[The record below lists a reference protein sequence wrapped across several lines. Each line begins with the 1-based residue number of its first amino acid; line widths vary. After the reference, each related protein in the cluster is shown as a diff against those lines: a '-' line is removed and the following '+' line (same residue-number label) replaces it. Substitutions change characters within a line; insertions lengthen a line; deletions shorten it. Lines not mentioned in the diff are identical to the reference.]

1 MRVGLSSPSMSRNA
15 AAVGAPG
22 ERSRVKDQEIIDH
35 ISALAEEEQGLEER
49 HVGTGLSADEQ
60 ERRAEL
66 EVTLDRLW
74 DLLRQRRALRGA
86 GKDPDEA
93 ATRSEGT
100 VEGYL
105 Q

>member
-1 MRVGLSSPSMSRNA
+1 MV
-15 AAVGAPG
+15 
-22 ERSRVKDQEIIDH
+22 EDEEIIGR
-35 ISALAEEEQGLEER
+35 IGELADEEKQLEER
-49 HVGTGLSADEQ
+49 HIGEGLSDEEQ
-60 ERRAEL
+60 ARRAQL

-74 DLLRQRRALRGA
+74 DLLRQRRALREA
-86 GKDPDEA
+86 GKDPETA

>member
-1 MRVGLSSPSMSRNA
+1 V
-15 AAVGAPG
+15 
-22 ERSRVKDQEIIDH
+22 EDEEIIGR
-35 ISALAEEEQGLEER
+35 IGELADEEKQLEER
-49 HVGTGLSADEQ
+49 HVGEGLSDEEQ
-60 ERRAEL
+60 VRRAQL

-74 DLLRQRRALRGA
+74 DLLRQRRALREA
-86 GKDPDEA
+86 GKDPEAA